1 MKTKLTAGE
10 ITTAESLPHDEV
22 ITVSQDYTEKRL
34 EKEDNDPN
42 QANDMVDENGEMIE
56 IKFEE

>member
-1 MKTKLTAGE
+1 MTN
-10 ITTAESLPHDEV
+10 
-22 ITVSQDYTEKRL
+22 TEKRL

-42 QANDMVDENGEMIE
+42 QANDMVDENDEMIE

>member
-1 MKTKLTAGE
+1 MNN
-10 ITTAESLPHDEV
+10 I
-22 ITVSQDYTEKRL
+22 EKRL

>member
-1 MKTKLTAGE
+1 MT
-10 ITTAESLPHDEV
+10 P
-22 ITVSQDYTEKRL
+22 TEKIL
-34 EKEDNDPN
+34 EKENNDPN

>member
-1 MKTKLTAGE
+1 MNN
-10 ITTAESLPHDEV
+10 
-22 ITVSQDYTEKRL
+22 TEKIL
-34 EKEDNDPN
+34 EKENNDPN